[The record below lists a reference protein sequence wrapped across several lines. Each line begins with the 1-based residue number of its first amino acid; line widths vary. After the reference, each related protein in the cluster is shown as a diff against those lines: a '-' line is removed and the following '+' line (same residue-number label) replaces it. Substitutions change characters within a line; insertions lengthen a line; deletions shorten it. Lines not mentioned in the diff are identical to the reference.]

1 LKSTLW
7 GGSMPEFTS
16 SASITEREQ
25 DDETQFWFKWD
36 YFEENVPARIKEMLA
51 GMCCA

>member
-1 LKSTLW
+1 V
-7 GGSMPEFTS
+7 GRQHAGIQTS
-16 SASITEREQ
+16 SGIYHGKREQ

-36 YFEENVPARIKEMLA
+36 YFEENVPARIKGKLA